1 MGFYHP
7 ATLVKD
13 AERHGLRFLPIDVTR
28 SDWPCGIEA
37 GAVRL
42 GLRYVRGLREGAA
55 RAIVSARGE
64 RPFASIADL
73 ARRAGLARDEL
84 ATLAAIGALAP
95 LGGARRA
102 AVGPLAPPPP
112 GPLLAA
118 AHGAPDARASPL
130 PEMTEAERLLARH
143 PGGGPAPRPPPPGVR
158 VAGSVIVRQR
168 PGTAKGFVFLSL
180 EDETG
185 IANVIVTPGLFARAR
200 ATLVDEPFLCV
211 ASVGLRPPRS
221 PGPPAGST
229 VSPRSIISL

>member
-95 LGGARRA
+95 LGGTRRADLWTVALPPPGPPLAAAPGGPGRPAAPPPRAGPRRA
-102 AVGPLAPPPP
+102 ALRPAAPPPP

-118 AHGAPDARASPL
+118 ARGAPDARASPL
-130 PEMTEAERLLARH
+130 PEMTEAERLVADYAGTGLTRAPPPAG
-143 PGGGPAPRPPPPGVR
+143 PGGAAPPPPGGGGGR
-158 VAGSVIVRQR
+158 G
-168 PGTAKGFVFLSL
+168 
-180 EDETG
+180 
-185 IANVIVTPGLFARAR
+185 
-200 ATLVDEPFLCV
+200 
-211 ASVGLRPPRS
+211 
-221 PGPPAGST
+221 
-229 VSPRSIISL
+229 

>member
-1 MGFYHP
+1 VGFSPP

-64 RPFASIADL
+64 RPFASIPDL

-95 LGGARRA
+95 LGGTRRA
-102 AVGPLAPPPP
+102 DLWAGALPPPAQTEGGLFEEP
-112 GPLLAA
+112 VAPARDVNPLK
-118 AHGAPDARASPL
+118 D
-130 PEMTEAERLLARH
+130 MTEAERL
-143 PGGGPAPRPPPPGVR
+143 
-158 VAGSVIVRQR
+158 VADYA
-168 PGTAKGFVFLSL
+168 GT
-180 EDETG
+180 
-185 IANVIVTPGLFARAR
+185 
-200 ATLVDEPFLCV
+200 
-211 ASVGLRPPRS
+211 
-221 PGPPAGST
+221 
-229 VSPRSIISL
+229 